1 MGIFGHQG
9 NGKSKMHLT
18 ETPDVRHITNPDVMH
33 EESDV
38 SVRGVGTFV
47 GLLFLGL
54 LIVSGLM
61 YGMFKLLEAYATS
74 QEVQPAP
81 MARSERERLPPP
93 GVPRLQGA
101 PDHRSLDDP
110 NLIFEKKEPTL
121 EWEALKDKY
130 EYDLHNYHDP
140 DPGTGTM
147 RVPIDY
153 AKQKLLEKGLPT
165 RAGANGGAQQQQ
177 QGAEEGILIPTF
189 SSAGRKA
196 ERREKWATAN
206 GGGGAHSQSHQQQ
219 PATTGGSGAHGAG
232 ETKH

>member
-1 MGIFGHQG
+1 MGIFGHHG
-9 NGKSKMHLT
+9 NGKEKMHLT

-54 LIVSGLM
+54 LIVSALM
-61 YGMFKLLEAYATS
+61 LGMFKLLDAYATS
-74 QEVQPAP
+74 REAKPSP
-81 MARSERERLPPP
+81 MARSEKERLPPP

-130 EYDLHNYHDP
+130 EYDLNNAAEIN
-140 DPGTGTM
+140 PGTGM
-147 RVPIDY
+147 WRVPIND
-153 AKQKLLEKGLPT
+153 AKKKLLEKGLPT
-165 RAGANGGAQQQQ
+165 RQNAPGGAQD
-177 QGAEEGILIPTF
+177 AEGINLPTF
-189 SSAGRKA
+189 SSAGRQA
-196 ERREKWATAN
+196 EKREKWM
-206 GGGGAHSQSHQQQ
+206 
-219 PATTGGSGAHGAG
+219 TTGGNAQPAASSTPAHGAG

>member
-1 MGIFGHQG
+1 MGIFGHHG
-9 NGKSKMHLT
+9 NGKGKMHLT

-54 LIVSGLM
+54 IIVSGLM
-61 YGMFKLLEAYATS
+61 FGMFKLLEAYAVS

-81 MARSERERLPPP
+81 MARSERERLPPA
-93 GVPRLQGA
+93 GAPRLQGA

-121 EWEALKDKY
+121 EWDALREKY
-130 EYDLHNYHDP
+130 KYDRETAAELN
-140 DPGTGTM
+140 PGTGM
-147 RVPIDY
+147 WRVPIAE
-153 AKQKLLEKGLPT
+153 AKRRLLAKGLPT
-165 RAGANGGAQQQQ
+165 RQTAPGAQQDD
-177 QGAEEGILIPTF
+177 GGGINLPTF
-189 SSAGRKA
+189 SSAGRQA
-196 ERREKWATAN
+196 EKREKWM
-206 GGGGAHSQSHQQQ
+206 
-219 PATTGGSGAHGAG
+219 TTGGNAQPHGAG

>member
-1 MGIFGHQG
+1 MGIFGHHG
-9 NGKSKMHLT
+9 NGKEKMHLT

-61 YGMFKLLEAYATS
+61 LGMFKLLDAYATS
-74 QEVQPAP
+74 KEAQPSP
-81 MARSERERLPPP
+81 MARSEKERLPPP

-121 EWEALKDKY
+121 EWDALRAKFK
-130 EYDLHNYHDP
+130 YDLENYHDP
-140 DPGTGTM
+140 DPGTGNM
-147 RVPIDY
+147 RIPIAD
-153 AKQKLLEKGLPT
+153 AKKRLLEKGLPT
-165 RAGANGGAQQQQ
+165 RQAAPAGAQDDA
-177 QGAEEGILIPTF
+177 EGINLPTF
-189 SSAGRKA
+189 SSAGRQA
-196 ERREKWATAN
+196 EKREKWATT
-206 GGGGAHSQSHQQQ
+206 GGNAQ
-219 PATTGGSGAHGAG
+219 PAASNPQPHGAG
-232 ETKH
+232 EVKH

>member
-9 NGKSKMHLT
+9 NGKGKLHLT
-18 ETPDVRHITNPDVMH
+18 ETPDVRHITNPNVMH

-61 YGMFKLLEAYATS
+61 LGMFKLLDAYATS
-74 QEVQPAP
+74 KEAQPSP
-81 MARSERERLPPP
+81 MARSEKERLPPP

-110 NLIFEKKEPTL
+110 NLVFEKKEPTL
-121 EWEALKDKY
+121 EWDALRDKY
-130 EYDLHNYHDP
+130 RYDLDNYHDP
-140 DPGTGTM
+140 DPGTGMM

-165 RAGANGGAQQQQ
+165 RAAETAAPGVQGGGNGF
-177 QGAEEGILIPTF
+177 GISLPTAA
-189 SSAGRKA
+189 SAGRRS
-196 ERREKWATAN
+196 EQREKWATS
-206 GGGGAHSQSHQQQ
+206 GGEQ
-219 PATTGGSGAHGAG
+219 PAAYTTGGGQQQSQPHGAG

>member
-1 MGIFGHQG
+1 MGIFGHHG
-9 NGKSKMHLT
+9 NGKEKMHLT

-54 LIVSGLM
+54 IIVSALM
-61 YGMFKLLEAYATS
+61 FGMFRLLDAYATS
-74 QEVQPAP
+74 KEAKPSP

-110 NLIFEKKEPTL
+110 NLIFEKKDPTL

-130 EYDLHNYHDP
+130 RYDLENYHDP
-140 DPGTGTM
+140 DPGTGAM
-147 RVPIDY
+147 RIPITE
-153 AKQKLLEKGLPT
+153 AKKRLLEKGLPT
-165 RAGANGGAQQQQ
+165 RQAAAGAGENT
-177 QGAEEGILIPTF
+177 QGINLPTF
-189 SSAGRKA
+189 SSAGRQA
-196 ERREKWATAN
+196 EKREKWATTN
-206 GGGGAHSQSHQQQ
+206 SHAQ
-219 PATTGGSGAHGAG
+219 PAASGAQPHGAG

>member
-1 MGIFGHQG
+1 MGIFGHHG
-9 NGKSKMHLT
+9 NGKEKVHLT

-54 LIVSGLM
+54 LIVCALM
-61 YGMFKLLEAYATS
+61 LGMFKLLEAYATS
-74 QEVQPAP
+74 QETPPLP
-81 MARSERERLPPP
+81 MARSEKERLPPP

-101 PDHRSLDDP
+101 PDHHSLDDP

-130 EYDLHNYHDP
+130 QYDLENYHAP
-140 DPGTGTM
+140 DPGTGAM
-147 RVPIDY
+147 RIPIAD
-153 AKQKLLEKGLPT
+153 AKRRLLEKGLPT
-165 RAGANGGAQQQQ
+165 RQAATGTAAGDA
-177 QGAEEGILIPTF
+177 EGITLPTF
-189 SSAGRKA
+189 SSAGRQSEK
-196 ERREKWATAN
+196 REKWATA
-206 GGGGAHSQSHQQQ
+206 GGHNTQ
-219 PATTGGSGAHGAG
+219 PGTTGGGQQTHGAG

>member
-1 MGIFGHQG
+1 MGIFGHHG
-9 NGKSKMHLT
+9 NGKERMHLT
-18 ETPDVRHITNPDVMH
+18 ETPDVSHITNPDVMH

-61 YGMFKLLEAYATS
+61 LGMFKLLDAYATS
-74 QEVQPAP
+74 KEAQPAP
-81 MARSERERLPPP
+81 MARSEKERLPPP

-121 EWEALKDKY
+121 EWDALRAKFK
-130 EYDLHNYHDP
+130 YDLENYHDP
-140 DPGTGTM
+140 DPGTGNM
-147 RVPIDY
+147 RIPIAD
-153 AKQKLLEKGLPT
+153 AKKRLLEKGLPT
-165 RAGANGGAQQQQ
+165 RQAAAGGAQGADA
-177 QGAEEGILIPTF
+177 QGINLPTF
-189 SSAGRKA
+189 SSAGRQA
-196 ERREKWATAN
+196 EKREKWVTT
-206 GGGGAHSQSHQQQ
+206 QSNAEPAASNPQ
-219 PATTGGSGAHGAG
+219 PHGGAG

>member
-1 MGIFGHQG
+1 MGIFGQH
-9 NGKSKMHLT
+9 GKEKMHLT

-54 LIVSGLM
+54 IIVSALMLGL
-61 YGMFKLLEAYATS
+61 FKLLEAYAES
-74 QEVQPAP
+74 KDIQPAP

-93 GVPRLQGA
+93 GAPRLQGA

-121 EWEALKDKY
+121 EWAAVQSKFK
-130 EYDLHNYHDP
+130 YDLENFHDP

-147 RVPIDY
+147 RVPIEF
-153 AKQKLLEKGLPT
+153 AKQKLLEKGLPV
-165 RAGANGGAQQQQ
+165 RQQQQ
-177 QGAEEGILIPTF
+177 QGAQASEGINIPTF
-189 SSAGRKA
+189 ASAGRQTEK
-196 ERREKWATAN
+196 REK
-206 GGGGAHSQSHQQQ
+206 
-219 PATTGGSGAHGAG
+219 
-232 ETKH
+232 

>member
-1 MGIFGHQG
+1 MGIFGHHG
-9 NGKSKMHLT
+9 NGKEKMHLT

-61 YGMFKLLEAYATS
+61 YVMFGMLERYATS
-74 QEVQPAP
+74 KDVAPAP
-81 MARSERERLPPP
+81 MARTEKERLPPP

-130 EYDLHNYHDP
+130 NYDLHNYHDA
-140 DPGTGTM
+140 DPGTGMM

-165 RAGANGGAQQQQ
+165 RQSAPGGGGGA
-177 QGAEEGILIPTF
+177 GSEEGISLPTL
-189 SSAGRKA
+189 SSAGRQA
-196 ERREKWATAN
+196 EKREKWM
-206 GGGGAHSQSHQQQ
+206 
-219 PATTGGSGAHGAG
+219 TTGGNAQPAVSNPEPHGGG